1 MKIQTV
7 DLEDVVNLD
16 LETDFETEF
25 VNDFCFVDTIV
36 DLQKLPSLPHTKI
49 KKASDAVFFIE
60 NLLRKLTHEVTFAIF
75 LDARLTP
82 LSYACVG
89 VGTSTICPVS
99 MSKIAQLALLSNSTG
114 VILVHNHPDV
124 TKPALSDM
132 DYRCACAVASTLRT
146 FDGMCLYDFV
156 IVSHDTNGHYS
167 MLEDVWTTK
176 KAMYRTSYTLCID
189 SVHRFS
195 LTVRSMD
202 FCRRYVL
209 TLSVSL
215 YPFHLTPHI

>member
-16 LETDFETEF
+16 LEEDFETEF

-36 DLQKLPSLPHTKI
+36 DLQKLPALPHTKI
-49 KKASDAVFFIE
+49 KKASDAVFFVE
-60 NLLRKLTHEVTFAIF
+60 TLLRKLTHECTFAIF

-99 MSKIAQLALLSNSTG
+99 MSKIAQLALLTNCTG

-124 TKPALSDM
+124 TKPALSIWTIGALARWLRR
-132 DYRCACAVASTLRT
+132 YAHLTECACTILLSYRMMQVVT
-146 FDGMCLYDFV
+146 
-156 IVSHDTNGHYS
+156 IVCS
-167 MLEDVWTTK
+167 
-176 KAMYRTSYTLCID
+176 RI
-189 SVHRFS
+189 
-195 LTVRSMD
+195 
-202 FCRRYVL
+202 
-209 TLSVSL
+209 
-215 YPFHLTPHI
+215 FHLQIIRRAENRI